1 MLQYCCSLTLLQ
13 VNHYIWR
20 INYKTMKKLILVCQL
35 VSIAFYGIAQ
45 NKTLTMQDAMSNART
60 TLAPENLSQ
69 VQFIYG
75 TEDYVYAKRLANGP
89 VWMTGNFKSKEEQP
103 FLSLSQLNQKLKA
116 VQKDT
121 LKAMPFIQFNQGAD
135 WILFLNGAKVAFNPA
150 KNTYKTVVS
159 AGLAGKTNAEE
170 SEAGYV
176 AYLDNFNLFVSDG
189 KEAKQVTTDGTK
201 DIVYASS
208 VHRDEFGISKGTFW
222 SNNGKQLA
230 FYRMDQQMVSDYPI
244 IDWTS
249 RPAKNVNIKY
259 PMAGDKS
266 HEVTVGIYNAETKAV
281 VYLKTGQP
289 AEQYLT
295 NIAWSPDDKY
305 VYVAVLNR
313 GQNHMKLN
321 QYDAATGDFIKTI
334 FEEKDEKYVEPLVP
348 MLFLKT
354 DPSKFIWQSNRDGW
368 NHLYLYDLKGKVL
381 KQLTKGNWEV
391 IEVKGF
397 NPKGDQLYYVSTE
410 ESPITRNLYV
420 LDIKSGK
427 SKRITQGFAV
437 HNAQVSSSG
446 NTVIDSYSSQDQP
459 RVIQL
464 VETASAK
471 TKVLL
476 TAANPLA
483 AYATEKSSIFTI
495 KSNTNDDIY
504 CSLYKPTNF
513 DNAKKYPVI
522 VYWYGGSHAQLIT
535 NSWNAGAG
543 DYWFRYMAQQGYV
556 VLTIDTRGSDN
567 RGKAF
572 EQSMFRK
579 VGDVQME
586 DMMKAVDHLKGL
598 PYVDSSNMGLFGWSF
613 GGFNTVDFMVSHPGV
628 FKAAVAGGAVINWK
642 FYEVMYTERY
652 MDTPQENPEG
662 FAATNLSDKV
672 GNLKGNLLLIHGIQ
686 DPVVLQQNTVDFV
699 KHAVDKNV
707 QVDYMIY
714 PGHEHNVTGKD
725 RAHLY
730 QKVTDY
736 FMLHLK

>member
-1 MLQYCCSLTLLQ
+1 
-13 VNHYIWR
+13 
-20 INYKTMKKLILVCQL
+20 MKKFILVCQL

-69 VQFIYG
+69 IQFIYG

-89 VWMTGNFKSKEEQP
+89 VWITGNFKSKEEQP
-103 FLSLSQLNQKLKA
+103 FLNLSQLNQKLKA

-159 AGLAGKTNAEE
+159 ADLAEKTNAEE

-266 HEVTVGIYNAETKAV
+266 HEVTVGVYNAETKTT

-295 NIAWSPDDKY
+295 NIAWSPDDKFIY
-305 VYVAVLNR
+305 IAVLNR

-321 QYDAATGDFIKTI
+321 QYDATTGDFIKTI

-420 LDIKSGK
+420 LDLKSGK
-427 SKRITQGFAV
+427 SKRITQGSAV

-446 NTVIDSYSSQDQP
+446 NTVIDSYSNQDQP

-495 KSNTNDDIY
+495 KSNTGDDIY
-504 CSLYKPTNF
+504 CSLYKPINF
-513 DNAKKYPVI
+513 DNTKKYPVI

-613 GGFNTVDFMVSHPGV
+613 GGFNTVDFMVNHPGV

-662 FAATNLSDKV
+662 FAATNLSDKA